1 MDRVETIQQIQA
13 LIEIMIELEDLDTM
27 GNGITIKIKI
37 LNKIEDLIDSL

>member
-1 MDRVETIQQIQA
+1 VDRVETIQHIQA